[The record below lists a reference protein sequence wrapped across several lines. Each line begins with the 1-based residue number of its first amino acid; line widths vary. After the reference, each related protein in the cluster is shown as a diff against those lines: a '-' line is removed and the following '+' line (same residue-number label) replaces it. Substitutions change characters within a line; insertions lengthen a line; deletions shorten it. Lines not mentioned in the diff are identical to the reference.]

1 MKFPKKSAPGFID
14 TVTKNKAFL
23 PSPSHYKTTY
33 DWSTLMAGTKGKFLK
48 QKRITTT
55 EEILNNKNNATPS
68 PS

>member
-1 MKFPKKSAPGFID
+1 
-14 TVTKNKAFL
+14 
-23 PSPSHYKTTY
+23 
-33 DWSTLMAGTKGKFLK
+33 MAGTKGKFLK